1 MTEATAS
8 AHGEEPVFVVLP
20 SGVAYPSETYARAF
34 LGLVRAGEEL
44 DRALD
49 TDLRKA
55 HGIGLR
61 GYEILLHLAAFSPDR
76 RLPMSTLTRQTPLSQ
91 SRLSRLVAD
100 LETRGLVRR
109 RDDHDDGRVVIV
121 SLTDKGLRVLRQA
134 QETHHRGLERRL
146 FSRLSRDELA
156 QLGELT
162 SRLLTRER

>member
-1 MTEATAS
+1 MTEVTAS
-8 AHGEEPVFVVLP
+8 APGEEPVFVVLP
-20 SGVAYPSETYARAF
+20 SGVAYPSEMYARAF

-49 TDLRKA
+49 TDLRNA

-121 SLTDKGLRVLRQA
+121 SLTDKGLGVLRQA

-146 FSRLSRDELA
+146 FSRLSREELA

>member
-1 MTEATAS
+1 MAKETPST
-8 AHGEEPVFVVLP
+8 HGEEPVFVVLP

-49 TDLRKA
+49 TDLRNA

-61 GYEILLHLAAFSPDR
+61 DYEILLHLAAFSRDR
-76 RLPMSTLTRQTPLSQ
+76 SLPMSTLTHQTPLSQ
-91 SRLSRLVAD
+91 SRLSRLVAH
-100 LETRGLVRR
+100 LEGLGLVRR
-109 RDDHDDGRVVIV
+109 TDDSDDGRVVVV
-121 SLTDKGLRVLRQA
+121 SLTGKGLRVLRQA

-162 SRLLTRER
+162 SRLLTGDR